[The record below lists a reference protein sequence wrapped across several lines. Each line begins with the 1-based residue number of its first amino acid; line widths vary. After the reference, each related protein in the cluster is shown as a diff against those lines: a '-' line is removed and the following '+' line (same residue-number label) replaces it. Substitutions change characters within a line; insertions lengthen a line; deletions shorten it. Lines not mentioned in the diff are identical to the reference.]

1 MMENNIPV
9 PDVEQ
14 PRQRKTLGA
23 ALNRIHV
30 IVILTAIG
38 LAGFLL
44 IMLALLALRSHAE
57 SNLQLTARAI
67 SYTTEAALVFND
79 ASAAHDSLVFIAD
92 RGDFAQAKILTPAGN
107 TFTEWQHP
115 VAGNWDKLGQ
125 FVGHLAFPD
134 PVTLP
139 VIHSGSVI
147 GTVWLTGNGT
157 SLLGFLLETVLSLLG
172 CLVLTALVALY
183 FSRRMQKGIVDA
195 LGHITRVTHEVSANR
210 SFTLRVPS
218 APIAELHTLSQD
230 FNSLLTELEAWE
242 NHMKNEN
249 VSLTKKALHD
259 GLTGLHNRAFF
270 IDTLNQC
277 FNPMRPPLSLALLFI
292 DVDNFK
298 EINDSL
304 GHAAGD
310 RVLMV
315 IGERLSKT
323 LREGDVLA
331 RLGGDEFAIL
341 LDPMISTAE
350 SVAFAERIVEIM
362 KTPVILLNNK
372 TLDVSLSI
380 GIALSP
386 SQANSA
392 KELLEK
398 ADEAMYRS
406 KKISGS
412 CWHVST
418 GMPLTVVTKD

>member
-1 MMENNIPV
+1 MDNNIPV
-9 PDVEQ
+9 PDTEQ
-14 PRQRKTLGA
+14 QCPRLTLSA
-23 ALNRIHV
+23 ALNRIHL

-44 IMLALLALRSHAE
+44 TLLALIALRSHAE

-79 ASAAHDSLVFIAD
+79 ATAAHDSLIFIAK
-92 RGDFAQAKILTPAGN
+92 RGDFSQAKILTPAGN
-107 TFTEWQHP
+107 TFAEWQRP
-115 VAGNWDKLGQ
+115 VEDNWDKLGQ

-134 PVTLP
+134 PVILP

-157 SLLGFLLETVLSLLG
+157 SLIGFLLETVLSLIG

-183 FSRRMQKGIVDA
+183 FSRRMQKGIVNA
-195 LGHITRVTHEVSANR
+195 LGHITHVAHEVSANR
-210 SFTLRVPS
+210 SFNLRVPS
-218 APIAELHTLSQD
+218 APIVELHTLSQD
-230 FNSLLTELEAWE
+230 FNSLLGELEAWE
-242 NHMKNEN
+242 NHIKNEN

-277 FNPMRPPLSLALLFI
+277 FNPMRLPLSLALLFI

-298 EINDSL
+298 EINDTL

-341 LDPMISTAE
+341 LDPMVSTAE
-350 SVAFAERIVEIM
+350 AIDFAERIVDIM
-362 KTPVILLNNK
+362 KTPVLLLNNK
-372 TLDVSLSI
+372 SLDVSLSI

-386 SQANSA
+386 SQAHSA

-412 CWHVST
+412 CWHVSS
-418 GMPLTVVTKD
+418 GMPLTVVMKD

>member
-1 MMENNIPV
+1 MENKIPV
-9 PDVEQ
+9 PDTEQ
-14 PRQRKTLGA
+14 PRQRPTLSA

-44 IMLALLALRSHAE
+44 ILLALIALRSHAE
-57 SNLQLTARAI
+57 NNLQLTARAI

-79 ASAAHDSLVFIAD
+79 PAAAHESLEFIAK
-92 RGDFAQAKILTPAGN
+92 RGDFTQAKILTPAGA
-107 TFTEWQHP
+107 TFTEWQRP
-115 VAGNWDKLGQ
+115 VNSNWDKLGQ
-125 FVGHLAFPD
+125 FVGHLAFPE
-134 PVTLP
+134 PVTMP
-139 VIHSGSVI
+139 VNHSGSLI
-147 GTVWLTGNGT
+147 GTVWLAGNGGT
-157 SLLGFLLETVLSLLG
+157 LAGFLLETVLSLIG

-195 LGHITRVTHEVSANR
+195 LGHITRVTHYVSANR
-210 SFTLRVPS
+210 SFSLRVPS

-242 NHMKNEN
+242 NHMRNEN
-249 VSLTKKALHD
+249 VSLTQKALHD

-277 FNPMRPPLSLALLFI
+277 FNPMRPALSLALLFI

-315 IGERLSKT
+315 IGERLAKT
-323 LREGDVLA
+323 LRKGDVLA

-341 LDPMISTAE
+341 LEPMVSTAE
-350 SVAFAERIVEIM
+350 AVAFAERIVEIM

-386 SQANSA
+386 SQATNA
-392 KELLEK
+392 KELLDK

-412 CWHVST
+412 CWHVSS
-418 GMPLTVVTKD
+418 GMPLPVVMKD

>member
-1 MMENNIPV
+1 MENKIPV
-9 PDVEQ
+9 PDTEQ
-14 PRQRKTLGA
+14 QSPRTTLSA

-30 IVILTAIG
+30 IVIVTAIG

-44 IMLALLALRSHAE
+44 TLLALIALRSHAQ
-57 SNLQLTARAI
+57 SNLELTARAI
-67 SYTTEAALVFND
+67 GYTTEAALVFND
-79 ASAAHDSLVFIAD
+79 PAAAHDSLEFIAK
-92 RGDFAQAKILTPAGN
+92 RGDFTHAKILTPAGA
-107 TFTEWQHP
+107 TFTEWQRP
-115 VAGNWDKLGQ
+115 INTNWDKLGQ
-125 FVGHLAFPD
+125 FVGHLAFPE
-134 PVTLP
+134 PITTQ

-147 GTVWLTGNGT
+147 GTIWLAGNGT
-157 SLLGFLLETVLSLLG
+157 SLIGFLLETVLSLLG

-195 LGHITRVTHEVSANR
+195 LGHITHVTHEVSANR
-210 SFTLRVPS
+210 SFNLRVPS
-218 APIAELHTLSQD
+218 APIVELHTLSQD

-242 NHMKNEN
+242 NHMRNEN
-249 VSLTKKALHD
+249 SSLTQKALHD

-298 EINDSL
+298 EINDTL

-315 IGERLSKT
+315 LGERLAKT
-323 LREGDVLA
+323 LRQGDVLA

-350 SVAFAERIVEIM
+350 AVAFAERIVDIM

-412 CWHVST
+412 CWHVSS
-418 GMPLTVVTKD
+418 GMPLPVVMKD